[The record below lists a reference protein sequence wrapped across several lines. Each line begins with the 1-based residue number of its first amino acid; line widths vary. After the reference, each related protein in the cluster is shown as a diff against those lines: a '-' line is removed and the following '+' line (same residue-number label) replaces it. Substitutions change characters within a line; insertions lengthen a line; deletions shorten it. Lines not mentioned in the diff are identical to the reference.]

1 MHNNNEDIPWVH
13 LVKDAYYYQSIPHA
27 VVLSGAF
34 WWKNIIKLSD
44 EYRSITSVKIGNG
57 SSVLFWYD
65 LWKNE
70 VLDVRFSRL
79 FSFAKDKLQSVKY
92 FLHKDSMLENFH
104 LPLSVE
110 AHAELSNLKDFLS
123 DVHLRD
129 SANDSWVLKLGHGGF
144 KPSKIYKHAFDHFE
158 THQPSCLDLEEQ
170 VYI

>member
-1 MHNNNEDIPWVH
+1 LE
-13 LVKDAYYYQSIPHA
+13 
-27 VVLSGAF
+27 
-34 WWKNIIKLSD
+34 
-44 EYRSITSVKIGNG
+44 
-57 SSVLFWYD
+57 
-65 LWKNE
+65 NE
-70 VLDVRFSRL
+70 VLDARFSRL

-110 AHAELSNLKDFLS
+110 AHAELSNLKNFLS

-158 THQPSCLDLEEQ
+158 THQPSCWIWKSKCTSKHKFFAWLILHDRINTNDMLLRRHWHVTDIIIAFYVMQVLLRTGEICSSIALSVDSLDPC
-170 VYI
+170 